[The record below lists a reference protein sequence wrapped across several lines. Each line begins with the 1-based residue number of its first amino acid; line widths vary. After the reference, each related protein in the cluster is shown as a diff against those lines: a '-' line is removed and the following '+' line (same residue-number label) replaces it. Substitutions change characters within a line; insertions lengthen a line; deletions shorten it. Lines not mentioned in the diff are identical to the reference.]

1 MKTMGSGKTFA
12 AAALAL
18 GAGGVAHAG
27 FLDNVNYSFGGFV
40 RAEVAT
46 RTTSL
51 ENPNNQNG
59 NTFNNVDAERQAFLP
74 PKLAVNAIRWGA
86 IPLGVDISGLPVI
99 GQVIP
104 AVGFS
109 DTIRRSDFVAT
120 HDNNFNYTVLRAE
133 GELGIRFGRKFR
145 IIGRLRA
152 LYHPDDVID
161 GFDEQDPTSAREDV
175 REEATQLQHTFLDKL
190 ASKSD
195 LSGIRIG
202 IPKELFPAEVSQ
214 EARRVIDSAAACLSE
229 KGAQIVPVSL
239 PCTPKALSAYYVLA
253 LAEASSNLARYDGA
267 HYGFSAPDHDK
278 NGQKLS
284 DAARREMTRSLGFG
298 EEVKKRM
305 LLGTYALTAE

>member
-1 MKTMGSGKTFA
+1 MS
-12 AAALAL
+12 LISVVSVRL
-18 GAGGVAHAG
+18 CSQG
-27 FLDNVNYSFGGFV
+27 FE
-40 RAEVAT
+40 RA
-46 RTTSL
+46 
-51 ENPNNQNG
+51 
-59 NTFNNVDAERQAFLP
+59 
-74 PKLAVNAIRWGA
+74 
-86 IPLGVDISGLPVI
+86 
-99 GQVIP
+99 
-104 AVGFS
+104 
-109 DTIRRSDFVAT
+109 
-120 HDNNFNYTVLRAE
+120 
-133 GELGIRFGRKFR
+133 
-145 IIGRLRA
+145 
-152 LYHPDDVID
+152 DVID